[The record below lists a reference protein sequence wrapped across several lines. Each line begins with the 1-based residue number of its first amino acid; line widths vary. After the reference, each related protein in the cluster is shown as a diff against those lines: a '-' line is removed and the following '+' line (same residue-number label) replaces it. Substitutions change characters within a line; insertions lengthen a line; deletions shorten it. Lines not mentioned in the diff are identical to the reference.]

1 METAEA
7 GQGQVGAFSFHSKHA
22 DTLSVGPKLLFP
34 RPKECYMGIV
44 GENTN
49 SLTSAVSH
57 ACFYDA
63 CKSQRCLFKGTR
75 TQHQGSLSLENCM
88 VL

>member
-1 METAEA
+1 MEMAEV

-22 DTLSVGPKLLFP
+22 DVLSLRPKLLFP
-34 RPKECYMGIV
+34 RPKECYRGIA

-57 ACFYDA
+57 ACFCDTR
-63 CKSQRCLFKGTR
+63 KSQHCLFKGT
-75 TQHQGSLSLENCM
+75 
-88 VL
+88 